1 MAWGCADVAAG
12 VACVLESGAVERP
25 SCSSVIR
32 PGSDPA
38 GIVPFV
44 SVTGRPTEEAVRATV
59 ERVAASGAGA
69 LMPYAR
75 AGLEIDY
82 LGEEWLRA
90 MAWFCREA
98 ARLGLKVWLYDEFYC
113 PSGTCR
119 GRVPAEND
127 AWRYAEGGVFPR
139 PGGGWDWETALGPR
153 GWVNICEPDATARFL
168 ALTHEVYAE
177 RLAPWLA
184 DGTVVGV
191 FTDEPGHHV
200 RVDFPRGEPAAR
212 FRVWSGLEEEYAAAT
227 GRAFRADVERWL
239 DAGRPADGP
248 AADVWPAYSR
258 LHGAR
263 FRRSYLDPIRRWC
276 DARGLLF
283 AGHLYSEHDP
293 ADSVRCNGDP
303 LLALRAFSV
312 PGIDEIWTHP
322 DPARAE
328 WNTLAL
334 LRGAVCDSAAGGI
347 AELFAC
353 GPCDT
358 PPSTLRDMVRLAAR
372 HGATRFL
379 VCMEAMDQRGLVEKH
394 GYLAPTGSL
403 HPWWDKHGALFAAEA
418 RRLAAEA
425 REAGPVPGTSVPGLV
440 AVRFPFRAAAL
451 AARAGGPNPPL
462 ADLLRA
468 LDSAG
473 LAPLLVGEDEP
484 TDLPLVFSLS
494 ADGTVAASAAVPTDI
509 VESLKVAGL
518 KVADLKVCSARSEN
532 APQQDTPRTPRTPR
546 AISSAWTLALSAPN
560 LLRVTFGPDRTGVLS
575 VAAPLRARFALRD
588 YAPGFAVGLESG
600 RHVDAF
606 ADLGANE
613 RQVRREAEPYV
624 FELDGRPL
632 LPAAP
637 CISLRAGFAP
647 LYRETA
653 PIDLAPGVHRL
664 RIASGA
670 PDDNYFLPALLL
682 AGDFAVL
689 GGRLFPRLPTP
700 VPAASL
706 ADLGL
711 ASFVGTATW
720 TARVRVPDKESL
732 RSLRSLR
739 ENQTEQPT
747 LRVDTGN
754 SPAEAFWNG
763 VSLGVRPWPPFEW
776 SLPASAAGTEGELT
790 FAVSTSIAPM
800 FGDPA
805 APGSAWDQPFWT
817 PPRDPATNP
826 GLLSA
831 EWA

>member
-1 MAWGCADVAAG
+1 MSAAG
-12 VACVLESGAVERP
+12 R
-25 SCSSVIR
+25 
-32 PGSDPA
+32 

-98 ARLGLKVWLYDEFYC
+98 ARLGLKIWLYDEFYC

-153 GWVNICEPDATARFL
+153 GWVNVCEPAATARFL

-212 FRVWSGLEEEYAAAT
+212 FRVWSGMEEEYAAAT
-227 GRAFRADVERWL
+227 GRPFRADVERWL

-312 PGIDEIWTHP
+312 PGIDEIWTLP

-334 LRGAVCDSAAGGI
+334 LRQATCATGAGGI

-358 PPSTLRDMVRLAAR
+358 PPAMLRDMVRLAAR

-403 HPWWDKHGALFAAEA
+403 HPWWERHGVLFAAEA
-418 RRLAAEA
+418 RRLASEPPPAPRA
-425 REAGPVPGTSVPGLV
+425 

-462 ADLLRA
+462 SDLLRA
-468 LDSAG
+468 LDAAG
-473 LAPLLVGEDEP
+473 LSPLLVGENEP

-494 ADGTVAASAAVPTDI
+494 ADGTVAEERSGRQFPDAASAA
-509 VESLKVAGL
+509 SGMRKKHCVAP
-518 KVADLKVCSARSEN
+518 ARATR
-532 APQQDTPRTPRTPR
+532 APQEETPRTPRTLR
-546 AISSAWTLALSAPN
+546 EISSAWTLSLDSPN
-560 LLRVTFGPDRTGVLS
+560 LLRVTFGPDKRGDIH
-575 VAAPLRARFALRD
+575 VAAPLRARFVLRD

-600 RHVDAF
+600 RHVDAL

-613 RQVRREAEPYV
+613 RQVRREAEPYA

-637 CISLRAGFAP
+637 CTSLRAGFAP

-653 PIDLAPGVHRL
+653 PLDLAPGVHRL
-664 RIASGA
+664 RIARGA

-682 AGDFAVL
+682 AGDFVVL
-689 GGRLFPRLPTP
+689 GGRLSPRPSAP

-711 ASFVGTATW
+711 GGFVGTATW
-720 TARVRVPDKESL
+720 TARVRVPQQEPP
-732 RSLRSLR
+732 RTPRTPR
-739 ENQTEQPT
+739 ENQTEPVAT
-747 LRVDTGN
+747 LRADTGTA
-754 SPAEAFWNG
+754 PAEAFWNG
-763 VSLGVRPWPPFEW
+763 ISLGVRLWPPFER
-776 SLPASAAGTEGELT
+776 SLPASAAGTEGELS

-817 PPRDPATNP
+817 PPRDPVSNP
-826 GLLSA
+826 GLLSV
-831 EWA
+831 EWL

>member
-1 MAWGCADVAAG
+1 MQRKTRQVLAA
-12 VACVLESGAVERP
+12 ER
-25 SCSSVIR
+25 
-32 PGSDPA
+32 

-90 MAWFCREA
+90 MSWFCREA
-98 ARLGLKVWLYDEFYC
+98 ARLGLKIWLYDEFYC

-153 GWVNICEPDATARFL
+153 GWVNVCEPAATARFL

-227 GRAFRADVERWL
+227 GRPFRDDVERWL
-239 DAGRPADGP
+239 EAGRPADGP

-283 AGHLYSEHDP
+283 AGHLYSESDP
-293 ADSVRCNGDP
+293 ADSVRCNGDL

-312 PGIDEIWTHP
+312 PGIDEIWTLP

-334 LRGAVCDSAAGGI
+334 LRQATRVSSAGGI

-358 PPSTLRDMVRLAAR
+358 TPATLRDMVRLAAR

-403 HPWWDKHGALFAAEA
+403 HPWWERHGALFAAEA
-418 RRLAAEA
+418 RRLASEPPPAPRA
-425 REAGPVPGTSVPGLV
+425 

-451 AARAGGPNPPL
+451 SARADGPNPPL
-462 ADLLRA
+462 SNLLRA
-468 LDSAG
+468 LDAAG
-473 LAPLLVGEDEP
+473 LSPLLVGEDEP

-494 ADGTVAASAAVPTDI
+494 ADGTVAASAAVAADI
-509 VESLKVAGL
+509 VESLKVEGL
-518 KVADLKVCSARSEN
+518 KVEGLKVTSARSPS
-532 APQQDTPRTPRTPR
+532 APQQETPRTPRTPR
-546 AISSAWTLALSAPN
+546 VISPAWNLSLSAPT
-560 LLRVTFGPDRTGVLS
+560 LLRVTFGPDKCGTLS
-575 VAAPLRARFALRD
+575 VATPLRARFVLRD

-600 RHVDAF
+600 RHIDAL

-613 RQVRREAEPYV
+613 RQVRREAEPYA

-637 CISLRAGFAP
+637 CTALRAGFAP

-653 PIDLAPGVHRL
+653 PLDLAPGVHRL

-682 AGDFAVL
+682 AGDFTVLPRGPRGLAVL
-689 GGRLFPRLPTP
+689 SPRSSAP

-711 ASFVGTATW
+711 AGFVGTATW
-720 TARVRVPDKESL
+720 TARVRVPD
-732 RSLRSLR
+732 
-739 ENQTEQPT
+739 
-747 LRVDTGN
+747 VHVVADTGA

-763 VSLGVRPWPPFEW
+763 VSLGVRLWPPFEW
-776 SLPASAAGTEGELT
+776 TLPAAAAGTEGELS

-817 PPRDPATNP
+817 PPRDPASNP

-831 EWA
+831 EWDFRNGFV

>member
-1 MAWGCADVAAG
+1 MN
-12 VACVLESGAVERP
+12 
-25 SCSSVIR
+25 
-32 PGSDPA
+32 SDPA

-75 AGLEIDY
+75 AGLEIGY

-98 ARLGLKVWLYDEFYC
+98 ARLGLKIWLYDEFYC

-153 GWVNICEPDATARFL
+153 GWVNVCEPAATARFL
-168 ALTHEVYAE
+168 ALTHEVYAD

-212 FRVWSGLEEEYAAAT
+212 FRAWSGLEEEYAAAT
-227 GRAFRADVERWL
+227 GRPFRADVERWL

-334 LRGAVCDSAAGGI
+334 LRQATRAAGAGGI

-358 PPSTLRDMVRLAAR
+358 PPATLRDMVRLAAR
-372 HGATRFL
+372 HGAARFL

-403 HPWWDKHGALFAAEA
+403 HPWWERHGALFAAEA
-418 RRLAAEA
+418 RRLASEPSSA
-425 REAGPVPGTSVPGLV
+425 PSV
-440 AVRFPFRAAAL
+440 AVRFPFRGAAL

-468 LDSAG
+468 LDAAG
-473 LAPLLVGEDEP
+473 LSPLLVGEDEP

-494 ADGTVAASAAVPTDI
+494 ADGTVSEERSGRHFPDAASTASEMRNAHCAV
-509 VESLKVAGL
+509 
-518 KVADLKVCSARSEN
+518 SARSQS
-532 APQQDTPRTPRTPR
+532 APQQETPRTPRTPR
-546 AISSAWTLALSAPN
+546 EISSAWTLSLSAPN
-560 LLRVTFGPDRTGVLS
+560 LLRVTFGPDKSGTIH
-575 VAAPLRARFALRD
+575 VAEPLRARFVLRD

-600 RHVDAF
+600 RHVDEL

-613 RQVRREAEPYV
+613 RQVRREAEPYA

-637 CISLRAGFAP
+637 CTSLRAGFAP

-653 PIDLAPGVHRL
+653 PVDLAPGVHRL
-664 RIASGA
+664 RIARGA

-682 AGDFAVL
+682 AGDFVVL
-689 GGRLFPRLPTP
+689 GGRLSPRPSAP
-700 VPAASL
+700 VPAAPL

-711 ASFVGTATW
+711 AGFVGTATW
-720 TARVRVPDKESL
+720 TARVRVPGG
-732 RSLRSLR
+732 
-739 ENQTEQPT
+739 
-747 LRVDTGN
+747 RVAADTGN

-763 VSLGVRPWPPFEW
+763 VSLGVRLWPPFEW
-776 SLPASAAGTEGELT
+776 SLPASAAGTEGELA
-790 FAVSTSIAPM
+790 FAVSTSIGPM

-817 PPRDPATNP
+817 PPRDSASAP
-826 GLLSA
+826 GLASA